1 MRHMI
6 AANSESYDC
15 TVLFADIAGSTPLY
29 ARVGDAAAFQLIEG
43 CLKTVRRE
51 IEGQG
56 GRVVKN
62 TGDGMLAVFANPN
75 IASEAVIRIHNAVTE
90 LPDAA
95 SAKLAVRLAFHSGP
109 VIQSAD
115 DVFGETVNVA
125 ARLLELASPGRAITS
140 AEAIRLLR
148 PEWRALVHPMQS
160 RTLRGVSRLTEL
172 FELHCESTGDLT
184 VVQSINLDAVD
195 ATELRLDLGERSII
209 LNAQK
214 PSVRLGRDPLADLRV
229 TDTRAS
235 RNHASIELRGDKFV
249 LVDRSSNGTFVAIE
263 GEKEFVLSH
272 EEIVLR
278 KRGSLALGRP
288 CGETAQLIH
297 YVCL

>member
-1 MRHMI
+1 MRYMI
-6 AANSESYDC
+6 AAISEPHEC

-29 ARVGDAAAFQLIEG
+29 ARVGDAAAFQLIES
-43 CLKTVRRE
+43 CLKIVRRE

-56 GRVVKN
+56 GRVVKH
-62 TGDGMLAVFANPN
+62 TGDGMLAVFTDPN
-75 IASEAVIRIHNAVTE
+75 IASEAVIRIHNAVSE
-90 LPDAA
+90 SDA
-95 SAKLAVRLAFHSGP
+95 STHKLAVRIAFHSGP

-115 DVFGETVNVA
+115 DVFGDTVNVA

-148 PEWRALVHPMQS
+148 PEWRALTHPIHS
-160 RTLRGVSRLTEL
+160 RSLRGVARLTEL
-172 FELHCESTGDLT
+172 FELHCESPGELT
-184 VVQSINLDAVD
+184 IVQSINLDAAD
-195 ATELRLDLGERSII
+195 TPELRLDLAERSLI
-209 LNAQK
+209 LSMQK
-214 PSVRLGRDPLADLRV
+214 PSARLGRDPLSDLRV

-235 RNHASIELRGDKFV
+235 RNHASIELRGEKFV

-288 CGETAQLIH
+288 CGESGQLIH
-297 YVCL
+297 FVCL